1 MNIEDYP
8 IVSSII
14 PADPIL
20 TVERDESGMP
30 IRYCIDAHTEGIMQ
44 NQRVLHM
51 AVSGPAIIYA
61 ASKMKSEVDLWKRV
75 VIGLLGMTCMYS
87 NFKSY
92 YIVKEAERRK

>member
-1 MNIEDYP
+1 MNIVDFP

-51 AVSGPAIIYA
+51 SLSGPAILYA
-61 ASKMKSEVDLWKRV
+61 AWNMNPQIEVWKR
-75 VIGLLGMTCMYS
+75 IGIGVLGLACMYS